1 MAENTD
7 TATTTSRAQTRR
19 KTAATDRST
28 AAKKAAATR
37 ARNQAAEARK
47 RSTAAKKAAETR
59 RELNRTPVD
68 RYVDFAGRAVAIQVG
83 AALVARD
90 NVVELAAKYNSLDK
104 VERELRAQRRRVES
118 DLKTFERRGATAR
131 DRFERELGRRRE
143 QVERDLR
150 TLRSTPRDASAQANL
165 VGSRAQNRVQTG
177 ITAGT
182 QVAAKVVERVARV
195 A

>member
-1 MAENTD
+1 MAESTD
-7 TATTTSRAQTRR
+7 TATPASRARTRR

-37 ARNQAAEARK
+37 ARNRAAEARK

-59 RELNRTPVD
+59 RELSRTPVD
-68 RYVDFAGRAVAIQVG
+68 RYVDLAGRAVAIQVG

-90 NVVELAAKYNSLDK
+90 NVVELAAKYGSLDK

-118 DLKTFERRGATAR
+118 DLEKFERRGATAR

-143 QVERDLR
+143 QVERDLQA
-150 TLRSTPRDASAQANL
+150 LRSTPRDASAQANL
-165 VGSRAQNRVQTG
+165 VGARAQNLVQTG

-182 QVAAKVVERVARV
+182 QVAAKAVERVARV

>member
-1 MAENTD
+1 MAET
-7 TATTTSRAQTRR
+7 TATTSSRSRTRA

-59 RELNRTPVD
+59 RELQRTPVE
-68 RYVDFAGRAVAIQVG
+68 RYVDFAGRAVTIPVG

-90 NVVELAAKYNSLDK
+90 NVVALAGRYDTLDK
-104 VERELRAQRRRVES
+104 VERELRAQRGRIETELRR
-118 DLKTFERRGATAR
+118 FERRGTTAR
-131 DRFERELGRRRE
+131 DRFERELAARRE
-143 QVERDLR
+143 RVEGDLR
-150 TLRSTPRDASAQANL
+150 TLRSARRDAAAQAGLVSSRVENL
-165 VGSRAQNRVQTG
+165 VQTG

-182 QVAAKVVERVARV
+182 QVAAKAVERVARV